1 MTNKD
6 NKDEFEVIDMTKGNL
21 SQKLFN
27 RLSVFDKLTLLDY
40 VSSSKHEIVINEELR
55 WIIQY

>member
-1 MTNKD
+1 MTDKD

-27 RLSVFDKLTLLDY
+27 RLSVCDKMIVLDY
-40 VSSSKHEIVINEELR
+40 VSSNDHVIVIDEELR
-55 WIIQY
+55 